1 QITKACESTMI
12 QAAITKKQYQDLFA
26 AHEKEKQKKKIHHE
40 GGITREEAQDLMRS
54 RDQVVEPPVND
65 PPQSQLPASQPRQ
78 RDAFGG
84 GVRLSVRLLLVRQAT
99 MASICKPPIKGY
111 KGCHN

>member
-1 QITKACESTMI
+1 MI

-78 RDAFGG
+78 RAPQKCSNCGIET
-84 GVRLSVRLLLVRQAT
+84 RLEVVSGSVVCPARGWITL
-99 MASICKPPIKGY
+99 
-111 KGCHN
+111 

>member
-1 QITKACESTMI
+1 AFDQITKACESIMI
-12 QAAITKKQYQDLFA
+12 QAAIMKKQYQDLFA
-26 AHEKEKQKKKIHHE
+26 AHEKEKQKRQRSKKKIHHE

-78 RDAFGG
+78 RAPQKCSNCGIVG
-84 GVRLSVRLLLVRQAT
+84 HTRVRCPERT
-99 MASICKPPIKGY
+99 TT
-111 KGCHN
+111 